1 MQYRHFFREKCAII
15 ENEYKGGVSMNKITK
30 EFLDEKQKEKI
41 AGAEVSFRECLFEN
55 MDLTGYDL
63 SNLDFTLSSFRKVI
77 LDQVD
82 FSGASLENTL
92 LDGCSMRGANYQN
105 ANLRTASM
113 RECDMT
119 GCNICGANLFCA
131 VLEHARL
138 DGVISDENTQW
149 FRLHC
154 PESGPFVAY
163 KKCLNDRI
171 VQLLVPADAKR
182 TSATGKTCRCS
193 SAKVLA
199 IKNFDE
205 TISYEEAWS
214 TVDDNFVYR
223 KGEWVEVKDFN
234 EDRWMDSTTGI
245 HFWMNRDE
253 AIAY

>member
-1 MQYRHFFREKCAII
+1 
-15 ENEYKGGVSMNKITK
+15 MNKITK

-138 DGVISDENTQW
+138 EGVISDENTQW

-193 SAKVLA
+193 RAKVLT

-223 KGEWVEVKDFN
+223 KGEWVEVKAFN

>member
-1 MQYRHFFREKCAII
+1 MQ
-15 ENEYKGGVSMNKITK
+15 KISK
-30 EFLDEKQKEKI
+30 KLLDEKLKRKD
-41 AGAEVSFRECLFEN
+41 AGKKTAFRECLFED

-63 SNLDFTLSSFRKVI
+63 SNLDFTLSSFREVI

-193 SAKVLA
+193 RAKVLA

-223 KGEWVEVKDFN
+223 KGQWVEVKDFN

>member
-1 MQYRHFFREKCAII
+1 MQKISKKLLDDKLKRRREGEKPEFR
-15 ENEYKGGVSMNKITK
+15 
-30 EFLDEKQKEKI
+30 D
-41 AGAEVSFRECLFEN
+41 CLLEE

-63 SNLDFTLSSFRKVI
+63 SDLDFTLASFLNVT
-77 LDQVD
+77 LDQVN
-82 FSGASLENTL
+82 FSGASLENAL
-92 LDGCSMRGANYQN
+92 MDGCSMREADYRN
-105 ANLRTASM
+105 ANLKTASM

-119 GCNICGANLFCA
+119 GCDIRGADLFCA
-131 VLEHARL
+131 VLEHAKL
-138 DGVISDENTQW
+138 EGVISDESTRW

-182 TSATGKTCRCS
+182 TSATGKTCRCNK
-193 SAKVLA
+193 AKVLA

-205 TISYEEAWS
+205 TLSYDEAWS
-214 TVDDNFVYR
+214 TVDDGFVYR